1 MKIIEK
7 KCPGCGA
14 DVKFDENATKG
25 VCDYCKKEFII
36 QKDPQEEFLLSMNDF
51 SKDVMHQVSSSFKF
65 SRFLFFFIF
74 FFAFSF
80 IVGMIIFGFVGMHV
94 NSHGYLKDVNSISA
108 HDYSYIDS
116 KATKAIDNLSFGDEE
131 FHMTASPQRVQ
142 EYLLTKDKSN
152 IYIPIYKTLYVSW
165 PKQENKYIVYIPVK
179 FNNVKTDSDG
189 IDWFKLGEGTIDC
202 EDYYF
207 NLEHSSSS
215 KGYQSID
222 DVYTKYIKALIK
234 DGYVLSKK

>member
-25 VCDYCKKEFII
+25 VCEYCKKEFLI

-65 SRFLFFFIF
+65 SRFIFFFIF
-74 FFAFSF
+74 FLAFAF
-80 IVGMIIFGFVGMHV
+80 IAGIIIIGFVGMNV
-94 NSHGYLKDVNSISA
+94 NSHGYLKDIDSISA
-108 HDYSYIDS
+108 HDYTYIDN
-116 KATKAIDNLSFGDEE
+116 KAVKAIDNLSFGDED

-142 EYLLTKDKSN
+142 EYLLTKDKAN

-165 PKQENKYIVYIPVK
+165 PKKENKYVIYIPVK
-179 FNNVKTDSDG
+179 FTNVQTDGDS
-189 IDWFKLGEGTIDC
+189 IDWFKLGEGSIDC

-207 NLEHSSSS
+207 NLEHSSSR
-215 KGYQSID
+215 KGYANLD
-222 DVYTKYIKALIK
+222 DVYTKYIKNLIK
-234 DGYVLSKK
+234 DGYVLKKK